1 MSSHKVW
8 RIELVWVIVA
18 MTVGSLL
25 GLIFD
30 RALLGFSAVALLL
43 LAYWGWY
50 IRLIQHWLDDPEK
63 DPPSGRGVWGLL
75 LDSIFR
81 LQRRNRETQ
90 SRLESALDYLQD
102 SLASMR
108 DGAIIVD
115 SRDTIAWANESA
127 HYLIGIRFP
136 EDRNQSLLNLIRTPQ
151 FQVYYE
157 SGSYVEPLRLSA
169 SVDEERDLQFEITR
183 FGRGDRLVFV
193 RDITGTVRLEQM
205 RRDFVGNVSHE
216 LRTPLTVL
224 KGYIDTLQDLEAF
237 SSPQYRKPLSQM
249 HQQTIRMENLLR
261 DLLWLSKIET
271 FETDQKTEVINIG
284 NMLSELISELRAGY
298 PDREITLKID
308 GSTTIVGDEP
318 ELRSAFTNLVVN
330 ALKYSEQEILVS
342 WRSSDSVSEFSVID
356 KGAGIAAKHIPRL
369 TERFY
374 RVDKSRSL
382 AGGGTGLG
390 LAIVKHV
397 AAAHQA
403 ELHIRSE
410 LGVGSEF
417 TIRFGSMRTAKD

>member
-1 MSSHKVW
+1 MTTPKAW
-8 RIELVWVIVA
+8 RRELFWVACVIVGGA
-18 MTVGSLL
+18 
-25 GLIFD
+25 F
-30 RALLGFSAVALLL
+30 LGFLYGHMLVGFSLASFLI

-50 IRLIQHWLDDPEK
+50 LRLIQSWLDDPET

-90 SRLESALDYLQD
+90 FRLESALDYLQD

-115 SRDTIAWANESA
+115 SRDTIAWANEST
-127 HYLIGIRFP
+127 HYLTGIRFP

-151 FQVYYE
+151 FQAYYE
-157 SGSYVEPLRLSA
+157 SGDYVEPLRVLA
-169 SVDEERDLQFEITR
+169 GVDEERDLQFEITR

-193 RDITGTVRLEQM
+193 RDISGTVRLEQM

-249 HQQTIRMENLLR
+249 QQQTIRMENLLR

-271 FETDQKTEVINIG
+271 FESRQKTEVVNIG
-284 NMLSELISELRAGY
+284 NMLSEMIGELRAGY
-298 PDREITLKID
+298 PDRKISLKID
-308 GSTTIVGDEP
+308 GSTTILGDEP
-318 ELRSAFTNLVVN
+318 ELRSAFSNLVVN
-330 ALKYSEQEILVS
+330 ALKYSEREVLVR
-342 WRSSDSVSEFSVID
+342 WHSSDAFSEFSVTD

-403 ELHIRSE
+403 ELQIRSE

-417 TIRFGSMRTAKD
+417 TIRFGSMRSARG